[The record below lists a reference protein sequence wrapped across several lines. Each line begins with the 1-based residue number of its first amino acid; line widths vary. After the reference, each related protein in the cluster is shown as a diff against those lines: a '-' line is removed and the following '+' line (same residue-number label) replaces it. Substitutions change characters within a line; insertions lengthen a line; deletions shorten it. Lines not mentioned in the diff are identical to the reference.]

1 MASVLDD
8 TWRSLPPA
16 LPSVLDD
23 PEVAARRKPLSDVLR
38 ELDAQEA
45 REAGIEA
52 VAGVVDATKAIEDR
66 AMGRLQARPTEA
78 NLEAVRRLQ
87 TARAFNEPIQP
98 PASGSTPE
106 ESMAYEEANRLVA
119 ANMRGASSMGRLVGA
134 ERADANGLPPNTL
147 DGAINRLQSSLGDL
161 LALSEYIERM
171 AAELNPEK
179 AEATQAEPRPPRPSG
194 LLPALSHD
202 LSRLEELLKR
212 ARMAVS
218 DVSHSLGVD

>member
-1 MASVLDD
+1 
-8 TWRSLPPA
+8 
-16 LPSVLDD
+16 
-23 PEVAARRKPLSDVLR
+23 
-38 ELDAQEA
+38 
-45 REAGIEA
+45 
-52 VAGVVDATKAIEDR
+52 
-66 AMGRLQARPTEA
+66 
-78 NLEAVRRLQ
+78 
-87 TARAFNEPIQP
+87 
-98 PASGSTPE
+98 
-106 ESMAYEEANRLVA
+106 MAYEEANRLVA